1 MTALVFDAVTK
12 RYGAVTAVDEVS
24 FVVPEG
30 GIVGF
35 LGPNGAGKTTSLRM
49 ALNIIAPTSGRIS
62 LLGLPPGRAASMR
75 VGFLPEERGL
85 YRRMTALDSVV
96 YFGRLKGMAKSQ
108 ARQAG
113 RLLLERLGLSAVLS
127 RTVDSLS
134 KGMAQKV
141 QLAASL
147 VNTPQ
152 LVLLDEPFSGLDP
165 VNQAVLEE
173 IIVDI
178 ARNGAT
184 VMFSTHVMQHA
195 ERLCDRLILL
205 SAGRKIFEGSQLEA
219 RQQLPLSLS
228 LVCRADPATLPGIES
243 AVARSEAE
251 GWTEWAISLKPGA
264 DPDDILEACF
274 AQGIVLRRFE
284 RYRPS
289 LHDIFVHLIGADQ
302 RRDAL

>member
-1 MTALVFDAVTK
+1 MTALAFEAVTK
-12 RYGAVTAVDEVS
+12 RYGAVTAVDGLS

-30 GIVGF
+30 GITGF

-49 ALNIIAPTSGRIS
+49 ALNIIAPSSGRIT

-96 YFGRLKGMAKSQ
+96 YFGRLKGMAKSEAQ
-108 ARQAG
+108 QSG
-113 RLLLERLGLSAVLS
+113 RVLLERLGLGSALS

-147 VNTPQ
+147 VNRPQ
-152 LVLLDEPFSGLDP
+152 LILLDEPFSGLDP

-178 ARNGAT
+178 ARTGAT

-205 SAGRKIFEGSQLEA
+205 SSGRKIFEGSQQDA
-219 RQQLPLSLS
+219 RQQLPPTLS
-228 LVCRADPATLPGIES
+228 LVSRADPAILPGVES
-243 AVARSEAE
+243 AVARAEEA
-251 GWTEWAISLKPGA
+251 GWTEWYVRLRPGA

-274 AQGIVLRRFE
+274 TQGIVLRRFE
-284 RYRPS
+284 PYRPS
-289 LHDIFVHLIGADQ
+289 LHDVFVHLVGADQ
-302 RRDAL
+302 RRHGI